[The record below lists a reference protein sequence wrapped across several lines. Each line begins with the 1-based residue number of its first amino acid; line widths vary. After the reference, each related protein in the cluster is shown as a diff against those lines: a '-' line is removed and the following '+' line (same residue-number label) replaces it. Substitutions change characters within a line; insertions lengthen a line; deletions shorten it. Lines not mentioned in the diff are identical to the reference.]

1 MEGEL
6 VQEVNPHI
14 IAYLVLRSN
23 LASTSHYPIPYF
35 LESKEQVELY
45 IYEPVNRA
53 EVKKDA
59 TISSVDFCTLK
70 IPSIRNQTRE
80 ARILVKVITKL
91 HFEDA
96 LNSVR
101 SVLPAGAAIPLECE
115 RKLCLNFPNLVGVCS
130 LYGTAEVGILAR
142 SGTAD
147 HIGFLM
153 PHVEVKVSQAS

>member
-1 MEGEL
+1 ML
-6 VQEVNPHI
+6 NI
-14 IAYLVLRSN
+14 LL
-23 LASTSHYPIPYF
+23 LW
-35 LESKEQVELY
+35 
-45 IYEPVNRA
+45 
-53 EVKKDA
+53 
-59 TISSVDFCTLK
+59 
-70 IPSIRNQTRE
+70 SIRNQTRE

-153 PHVEVKVSQAS
+153 PHVEVKVIQAS